1 MPLSGPQQRCGAV
14 LWPATHREVL
24 ACMLLF
30 GSVRMNTAYLYRPW
44 ARVKTTCYYASVIL
58 RHFTRTVQINILQM
72 LSWRISE
79 LICVFIE
86 AKVKRS
92 GRKIPKIIG
101 HMQQVELPTEAEFLD
116 EIQTIVLRVFLLVIH
131 SHYTALPWGFCFFK
145 LTQPLTVSTV
155 QLLYTVK

>member
-1 MPLSGPQQRCGAV
+1 
-14 LWPATHREVL
+14 
-24 ACMLLF
+24 
-30 GSVRMNTAYLYRPW
+30 
-44 ARVKTTCYYASVIL
+44 
-58 RHFTRTVQINILQM
+58 M

-101 HMQQVELPTEAEFLD
+101 HMQQVELPTEAEFFD

-145 LTQPLTVSTV
+145 LTQPLPVSVKEKGGKPDRKQYPPSLWFKKSIQKPQVLELSRLCPETSTKLTVLEVGFTKWHLFHADSHYPYRST
-155 QLLYTVK
+155 